1 MGWRIPPKKLSL
13 RRLIELN
20 CPDVVLL
27 QETLGL
33 NEDLSCILES
43 LLSGWMFVVKD
54 VRGHSGG
61 LASGWN
67 LKSCHC
73 DGMWSFYS
81 GIGLELYDAHLGKVL
96 TIPNIYGPYVNK
108 APFGILY

>member
-1 MGWRIPPKKLSL
+1 MKIMSFNCGGLANPSKKSYL
-13 RRLIELN
+13 RRFIEFN
-20 CPDVVLL
+20 GPDVVLL

-33 NEDLSCILES
+33 NEYVSYILEM
-43 LLSGWMFVVKD
+43 LLLGWMFVAVD
-54 VRGHSGG
+54 VHWRSSG

-73 DGMWSFYS
+73 DGMWSFSS

-96 TIPNIYGPYVNK
+96 TILNIYGP
-108 APFGILY
+108 